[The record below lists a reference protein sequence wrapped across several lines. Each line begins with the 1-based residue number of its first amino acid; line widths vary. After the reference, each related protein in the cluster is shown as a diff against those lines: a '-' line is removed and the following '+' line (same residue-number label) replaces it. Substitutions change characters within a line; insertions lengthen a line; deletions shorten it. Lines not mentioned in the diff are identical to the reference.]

1 MKDYIIKKYKRYNEF
16 SVFGAGDELKDYYK
30 SLQANADRLVGVF
43 TRLTPPY
50 ASQLKLSTANLNAID
65 LVSEGPIEGFVNSK
79 GLSCNILEAT
89 YLDNTV
95 VAEPQLSKTTANN
108 LTTSLL
114 KGIVY
119 DFKPFVKERLDNYMI
134 ELQNRFIH
142 KEEPW
147 YQWLAQS
154 GGYAPKN
161 NKVLN
166 GRYAGII
173 PSSIGTVTNILNCTS
188 FGTLNGRY
196 SGGLTNLSLLA
207 NVGAYWGKYYRSF
220 NQNDWYLGLRYTN
233 GTQPAADCDLSFQ
246 KCGHG
251 YRKSPYSGR
260 KIYHPDEVWPERT
273 MSVPST
279 LAFQFDPRYPIVYK
293 GSYSR
298 GNGITQ
304 KGRVDRPFSA
314 RAFFSFPSSP
324 TAYGPDPVS
333 NSSGRS
339 WYLWVITALR
349 LASYKPTTWT
359 FPNGHP
365 VHYRNFYTEST
376 YPEGLKEPII
386 NNIAK
391 KINEMG
397 EDYWKPHKFY
407 NSDPSIIDPPVVMA
421 DAWPN
426 TLYNNWL
433 QPGSSTHVALGK
445 TQIGGLWADT
455 FTVTTNNATAINI
468 TKQDGGDADAALNRP
483 FDSGTRYRFTGKI
496 YIPSNQ
502 GIDMVRLR
510 FLDSYYGTN
519 NQTADNK
526 WVDISGGTAECPFNQ
541 WNNFDITLRTWPD
554 RKSRFMIQG
563 YSGTTNNPAN
573 ANGAYWALNNLT
585 ALEETKGVEDAIP
598 NTGSFAYMTFDAQDF
613 FGTTNFKK
621 NYELTYSVGGG
632 RLELNDPNGLQYS
645 YPEVTGFDLSQKS
658 FKESIIWKNPIAA
671 TTCDKRNRTPYQ
683 YPTIT
688 GATPA
693 VNYGIS
699 LEESESNKFKGAF
712 LYPVYLGEDFVPLQ
726 INGEVNTGKILISTS
741 DSAAISGAK
750 VASGVSNNYDVFSLV
765 GQNISYVH
773 VANPNIKVP
782 DVEVLNKPIS
792 LRLVEKE
799 PTLFN
804 FTNFDAEFNL
814 GEEDQ
819 PPLNKES
826 ISSIDYNK
834 ALYGPNNP
842 NQPFDDTIYT
852 GASDSSDS
860 PILIKGGASYSALAG
875 NSSVDVQSDGT
886 QDFQS
891 DWMANLPLDRDGIDI
906 THRVERKDVDSVII
920 TFVIE
925 QLYQEIL
932 SEQDLLGVSVKSN
945 PLAIN
950 FSVFC
955 GFDGV
960 PEYEEEET
968 KISYFGMVSSFYA
981 VDTEQIVLPSYDE
994 IKSIFPN
1001 EDTRSLSARFPRTVR
1016 IVKNDYETSSTRMGR
1031 SARLFQVKEIIKEA
1045 FSYPF
1050 SAVIKT
1056 KIDART
1062 FTDPPNKQ
1070 FNLRLKKVKIPSNYF
1085 PLDLRGKDKRFVEN
1099 AEDLGT
1105 RVIYD
1110 GDWDGTFKIGWT
1122 DNPAWILYDLLTS
1135 QRYGIGNTIDN
1146 LEDINIFN
1154 LYKIGRYCDAVDGNG
1169 NFVGLS
1175 NGLLGLEPRYS
1186 CNIML
1191 DVSANAFDSIKDIS
1205 SVFNGMAFWAN
1216 GALDF
1221 FTDQPKEPMM
1231 FFSNGNVFD
1240 GMFNYQSTNKS
1251 SLFNV
1256 ADVAYADKRDNFA
1269 VKTESVIDEEGMRK
1283 NGLQRRVVTAKGATS
1298 RSQARRLGKYILYS
1312 NKLEREI
1319 VNFKTSAEALMVS
1332 IGDIIEIQDELKNF
1346 NISYAK
1352 AIEIGTN
1359 YITLENGPSASSILN
1374 NNSGISVIVP
1384 TGQDTLNELHDYT
1397 LSGGLIGEQELHEFY
1412 TPQVKKL
1419 KITGVLDLDDK
1430 IKIQIEDPSG
1440 YLPYVQTGSFV
1451 NLDLENRNIKQYRVL
1466 TLTPEQDNLY
1476 SISAT
1481 EHNKE
1486 KFNLIEAEDNF
1497 TLDEVEPFNIGI
1509 LDNEI
1514 KTLTE
1519 PEGFSTSIINTTY
1532 NTQKINFTVSG
1543 NLTGNENAY
1552 EVTLIHP
1559 NGKIDNKK
1567 IAKQANVEA
1576 GYFKTTGTFHDVITY
1591 GNHIFKAKSINR
1603 HD

>member
-1 MKDYIIKKYKRYNEF
+1 MKDYILKKYKRYNEF
-16 SVFGAGDELKDYYK
+16 SVFGAGDELKDYYRD
-30 SLQANADRLVGVF
+30 LQANADRVVGAF

-95 VAEPQLSKTTANN
+95 VAEPQLSKTTTNN
-108 LTTSLL
+108 LTLSLL
-114 KGIVY
+114 QGIVY
-119 DFKPFVKERLDNYMI
+119 DFKPFVKQRLENYMI

-154 GGYAPKN
+154 GGYGPKN
-161 NKVLN
+161 NVVPY
-166 GRYAGII
+166 GRYAGIV
-173 PSSIGTVTNILNCTS
+173 PALNGTINYILNCYDV
-188 FGTLNGRY
+188 GTRNGYY
-196 SGGLTNLSLLA
+196 SGGYQNFALLA
-207 NVGAYWGKYYRSF
+207 NVGMRWNSAATNIEF
-220 NQNDWYLGLRYTN
+220 TN
-233 GTQPAADCDLSFQ
+233 GTQPAADCDLSVQ

-260 KIYHPDEVWPERT
+260 KVYHPDEVYPART

-279 LAFQFDPRYPIVYK
+279 YAFQFDPRYPIVYK

-304 KGRVDRPFSA
+304 KGRVNRPFSS
-314 RAFFSFPSSP
+314 RAYFAFASTP
-324 TAYGPDPVS
+324 TSLGADPVTSS
-333 NSSGRS
+333 NSRS
-339 WYLWVITALR
+339 WYRWVSTALKLVNSR
-349 LASYKPTTWT
+349 PTVWT

-365 VHYRNFYTEST
+365 VHYRNFYTESC

-397 EDYWKPHKFY
+397 EGCWKPHKFY

-421 DAWPN
+421 DVWPN

-445 TQIGGLWADT
+445 TQIDGLWADT

-468 TKQDGGDADAALNRP
+468 MKQDGGDANAALNRA
-483 FDSGTRYRFTGKI
+483 FNSGTRYRFTGKI
-496 YIPSNQ
+496 YIPSDQ
-502 GIDMVRLR
+502 AIDVVRLR
-510 FLDSYYGTN
+510 FPQSYSN
-519 NQTADNK
+519 TAEEK
-526 WVDISGGTAECPFNQ
+526 RWVDISGGTAEYPFNQ
-541 WNNFDITLRTWPD
+541 WNNFDITLHQSVNQ
-554 RKSRFMIQG
+554 KGLFMIQAF
-563 YSGTTNNPAN
+563 SGTTNNPAN
-573 ANGAYWALNNLT
+573 ASGAYWALNNLT
-585 ALEETKGVEDAIP
+585 ALEETKGVEDVTP

-613 FGTTNFKK
+613 FGTTNFNK

-658 FKESIIWKNPIAA
+658 FKESIVWKNPIASSA
-671 TTCDKRNRTPYQ
+671 CSNRVRNAYK
-683 YPTIT
+683 YPTVT
-688 GATPA
+688 GAAA

-712 LYPVYLGEDFVPLQ
+712 LYPVYLGEDFVPLR
-726 INGEVNTGKILISTS
+726 INGVVDTGKMLVSTS

-750 VASGVSNNYDVFSLV
+750 VASGISNNYDVFGVSAST
-765 GQNISYVH
+765 ISYLH
-773 VANPNIKVP
+773 VANPHIKVP
-782 DVEVLNKPIS
+782 DIEVLNKPIS

-834 ALYGPNNP
+834 PLYGPNNP

-852 GASDSSDS
+852 GVSDADES
-860 PILIKGGASYSALAG
+860 PTLIQGGAAYGALAG
-875 NSSVDVQSDGT
+875 NSSADVESDGS

-891 DWMANLPLDRDGIDI
+891 DWMVNLPLDRDGIDI
-906 THRVERKDVDSVII
+906 THRVGRKDVDSVII

-932 SEQDLLGVSVKSN
+932 SEQDPLGASIKSN
-945 PLAIN
+945 PLTIN

-968 KISYFGMVSSFYA
+968 KISYYGMVSSFYA

-1001 EDTRSLSARFPRTVR
+1001 EDTRSLSERFPRTVR

-1031 SARLFQVKEIIKEA
+1031 SARLFQVKEIIREA

-1191 DVSANAFDSIKDIS
+1191 DVSANAFESIKDIS

-1486 KFNLIEAEDNF
+1486 KFDLIEAEDNF
-1497 TLDEVEPFNIGI
+1497 ALDEVEPFNIGI

-1567 IAKQANVEA
+1567 IAKQSHVEL

-1591 GNHIFKAKSINR
+1591 GNHIFEAKSINR